1 MGITTGGWSTGKA
14 FVGAGGRSDGSAGA
28 AEAVDVDDDDDDD
41 EAAFDP
47 MFQNT
52 MVRRVSNTDLLQTAL
67 F

>member
-28 AEAVDVDDDDDDD
+28 AEAVDVDDDDD
-41 EAAFDP
+41 EAAFDDP

-52 MVRRVSNTDLLQTAL
+52 MVRRVSNTDLLQAAL